1 MRTRNYVV
9 SALLLASTLTSQQL
23 SFGQTAGLM
32 LIADRHGVG
41 RPGLN
46 VVVDAGSADE
56 LLAYA
61 KNPSSA

>member
-1 MRTRNYVV
+1 MKSHTYVV
-9 SALLLASTLTSQQL
+9 SALLFVSTLTSQQL
-23 SFGQTAGLM
+23 LFGQTAGLM
-32 LIADRHGVG
+32 LIADRHAVG

-56 LLAYA
+56 LPAYA